1 MGTPVAVRVWEGQ
14 VMTVWRAWRTAVAL
28 SLLQPLIFLLGMGVG
43 VGALVDDRAGALDD
57 GGALGGLSYLQ
68 YLAPALLA
76 TAAMTTASFEASYPV
91 LDGFKW
97 RRTFESMAATPI
109 DARAVV
115 DGLML
120 WWMTRL
126 AIGSV
131 GVGLAL
137 MLIPSTRGW
146 GVPVAMVASILV
158 GLAFAA
164 PLAAWAATRQQESSF
179 PPIQRFVI
187 TPLFLFGGAFYP
199 IESLPDALHPVAWVT
214 PLWHGVQLCRDIVV
228 GSVTA
233 GDTVVH
239 LAVLGVW
246 IAAGYAACR
255 ITFARRIA
263 P

>member
-1 MGTPVAVRVWEGQ
+1 MSTPVAVRVWEGQ
-14 VMTVWRAWRTAVAL
+14 LMTVWRAWRTAVAL
-28 SLLQPLIFLLGMGVG
+28 SLTQPLIFLLGMGVG
-43 VGALVDDRAGALDD
+43 VGALVDGRTGSSAD
-57 GGALGGLSYLQ
+57 LGGLGYLQ

-115 DGLML
+115 DGLVL
-120 WWMTRL
+120 WWVTRL

-137 MLIPSTRGW
+137 MLIGSTRGW

-164 PLAAWAATRQQESSF
+164 PLAAWSATRQQESSF
-179 PPIQRFVI
+179 PPIQRFII

-199 IESLPDALHPVAWVT
+199 IESLPGAIRPVAWVT

-228 GSVTA
+228 GSVVA
-233 GDTVVH
+233 VDTVVH
-239 LAVLGVW
+239 LVVLGAW
-246 IAAGYAACR
+246 TAAGYVACR
-255 ITFARRIA
+255 ITFARRIET
-263 P
+263 

>member
-1 MGTPVAVRVWEGQ
+1 MRTPVAVRVWEGQ

-28 SLLQPLIFLLGMGVG
+28 SLTQPLIFLLGMGVG
-43 VGALVDDRAGALDD
+43 VGALVDGRPGSSAD
-57 GGALGGLSYLQ
+57 LGGLSYLQ

-115 DGLML
+115 DGLVL
-120 WWMTRL
+120 WWVTRL
-126 AIGSV
+126 AIGSA

-137 MLIPSTRGW
+137 LIIGSTRGW
-146 GVPVAMVASILV
+146 GVPVAMAASILV

-164 PLAAWAATRQQESSF
+164 PLAAWSATRQQESSF
-179 PPIQRFVI
+179 PPIQRFII

-199 IESLPDALHPVAWVT
+199 VESLPEVIRPVAWLT

-228 GSVTA
+228 GSVVA
-233 GDTVVH
+233 VDTVVH
-239 LAVLGVW
+239 IGVLGAW
-246 IAAGYAACR
+246 TLAGYVACR

-263 P
+263 T